1 MSWPMTI
8 SDVDQFLSAL
18 HFVVACEF
26 LKNAIVDVNIA
37 PKYPNEFL
45 RILKSC

>member
-1 MSWPMTI
+1 MTI